1 MKTTY
6 LTRFVAVVAMLSSV
20 TACNDFLFNG
30 DTVTEYCNYKA
41 RLVLYSNVITQ
52 LQPLNDA
59 LKNDNTFAM
68 VSMPDN
74 TAATYQLKAQLY
86 GQGAAQITV
95 ALEGAP
101 LPMLGL
107 DNGRGF
113 IIGRSAWRSDNPY
126 VFDRVCPNC
135 YKEHR
140 DTKYVL
146 NFTNNKDEVK
156 CGTCKRTY
164 SLINGGLVTA
174 GENGDKLFRY
184 RVTAYNPS
192 TPSITVYQ

>member
-1 MKTTY
+1 MIKTKF
-6 LTRFVAVVAMLSSV
+6 LTRFVAVVAMLSTV
-20 TACNDFLFNG
+20 TACNNDIVN
-30 DTVTEYCNYKA
+30 EYCNYKA
-41 RLVLYSNVITQ
+41 RLVYYGATTV

-140 DTKYVL
+140 DIKYVL